1 MKRLTKHLAI
11 LALVAAIL
19 VAPTLSLAGHMYN
32 ENDGDGMKIWKKF
45 GRGFINGTTFWLEL
59 PLAWYHHFDKNDPF
73 TAIFWG
79 TAQGI
84 VKSGDRLGGG
94 AYEIVTFPIPSPR
107 YYKPAMA
114 PETLF
119 DD

>member
-1 MKRLTKHLAI
+1 MKRLAKPLAV
-11 LALVAAIL
+11 LALVAAI
-19 VAPTLSLAGHMYN
+19 VAAPSVSLAGHMYN
-32 ENDGDGMKIWKKF
+32 QNDSSGMKIWKKF

-59 PLAWYHHFDKNDPF
+59 PLAWYHYADQRDPF
-73 TAIFWG
+73 TMFFYG
-79 TAQGI
+79 TADGI
-84 VKSGDRLGGG
+84 VQSADRAGGG

-107 YYKPAMA
+107 YYKPVLV